1 MYARPAWVGIG
12 GSGANQIGERAA
24 RSPGSGAAGDPSDA
38 WLEAGGA
45 WRGGGLVGDGPA
57 QAARASPASQ
67 VAAQRHMAD
76 IERGDCGSVIATPV
90 GLTHL
95 L

>member
-1 MYARPAWVGIG
+1 MYGRPAWVGIG
-12 GSGANQIGERAA
+12 GKGANQIGERAA
-24 RSPGSGAAGDPSDA
+24 RSAGLGAADDRSDA
-38 WLEAGGA
+38 WLAGGA
-45 WRGGGLVGDGPA
+45 SLGGGSVGDGPA